1 MARKKRSRKFIQKA
15 VARMEEKGTVGSF
28 GRATPGKIARAKAK
42 GGKAAK
48 KAIFAENMKRIA
60 QRRRGRRSRRASRRR
75 GGRR

>member
-1 MARKKRSRKFIQKA
+1 MAKRKRKGRFIQKA
-15 VARMEEKGTVGSF
+15 VERMEEKGTVGSF
-28 GRATPGKIARAKAK
+28 GPATPGKIARAKAK

-60 QRRRGRRSRRASRRR
+60 RRKKRR